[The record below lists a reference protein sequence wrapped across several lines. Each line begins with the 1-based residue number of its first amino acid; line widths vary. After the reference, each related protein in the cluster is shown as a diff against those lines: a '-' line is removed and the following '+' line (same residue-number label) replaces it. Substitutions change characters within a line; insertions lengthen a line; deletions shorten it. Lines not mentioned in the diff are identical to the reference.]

1 MKLVG
6 YGDITPTNEYE
17 ALFATITMIFLSC
30 VFAYSINNIGM
41 ILQEIEK
48 ESF

>member
-1 MKLVG
+1 MITVG

-17 ALFATITMIFLSC
+17 TLFTTVNMIFLSC

-41 ILQEIEK
+41 ILQDIEK
-48 ESF
+48 